1 MTAPAFDLYLTKEQL
16 ATLAIFTSSK
26 NTLSPFTTFASPNT
40 AARISNPEIITP
52 SGNLVPA
59 LQPVVDCLA
68 SPGRT
73 FHLSVLNPSLLM
85 DVAFF
90 FPGFAPDIPFVAL
103 SNDDGKL
110 RLQSPAPYND
120 ILHNARLLLGPSPS
134 TFRSMEAAFDLTE
147 AWLVWGILDHFRQ
160 SDTPLKPEILKDKL
174 KEPFKGFSSLS
185 GYFRETLNLS
195 QPTQSE
201 YDKAVLRLI
210 QHSIIESSPEGLKP
224 CDSLLE
230 IARDYARPAAHV
242 HFKVNSI
249 DSRERVSTLQY
260 WAIQGKSNALLLWY
274 EVDRKVYIRSVPP
287 GEIIKLLLA
296 AMVNPPADASRGE
309 ATVLQDSPEQGQ
321 PVAAAA
327 PVSIAPP
334 AAVQGQPIHYAPPK
348 KQKSAFPRVL
358 LSLLL
363 GLGSLVAALF
373 GAGFL
378 RFSPGSGVALVPEG
392 AQPSI
397 QASPTPRAVINTQPA
412 PASTQP
418 AAMSLNDLSID
429 LVNYFV
435 SDGILNVLG
444 RVTNNGTAGAGEVY
458 LRVEYYDSGN
468 KIVHT
473 NYTGTM
479 SYELGPGEFTYF
491 TSQFPD
497 APTTFSRLEV
507 FVNDFYPAS
516 TGPSTKLLAAQN
528 TNLYDNEYYD
538 IYLIGELINTSNTP
552 LQVVNIYAVF
562 TDFEGKLV
570 YISDAS
576 DYRCQLNPGE
586 NLPFKVWAQNPQIP
600 DIGGYKIVAEA
611 YPIPSMDPPLLSLSA
626 NQNVF
631 LDDGSWVIAGELLN
645 TASKPLEVNGISASF
660 YDENGALLDVNYSYI
675 GVPLASG
682 EVTSYL
688 LSGWDLLRFGLLGT
702 VQPANY
708 VLLVTEHS
716 TQVIEGTVVNL
727 PVAETNRQVDY
738 DGLGLTVTVQV
749 TNDTS
754 SPASSGSAVFSLRDK
769 QSGNLVSSGRDTFY
783 ELAPG
788 ASSEVTVYIPI
799 PSNYSIDQL
808 NLDYTVSAVIP

>member
-26 NTLSPFTTFASPNT
+26 NSLSPFTTYASPNT
-40 AARISNPEIITP
+40 AARISNPEIIT
-52 SGNLVPA
+52 STGDLVPE

-68 SPGRT
+68 SPART
-73 FHLSVLNPSLLM
+73 FHLSVLNTSQLM

-90 FPGFAPDIPFVAL
+90 FPGFAPEIPLVAL
-103 SNDDGKL
+103 SNDNGKL

-134 TFRSMEAAFDLTE
+134 TFRSMEATFDLVE

-160 SDTPLKPEILKDKL
+160 SDVPLKPEILKEKL
-174 KEPFKGFSSLS
+174 KESFKGFTSLS
-185 GYFRETLNLS
+185 GYFRETLNLNL
-195 QPTQSE
+195 PTQSE
-201 YDKAVLRLI
+201 FDKAVLRLI

-230 IARDYARPAAHV
+230 IARDYAHPAAHV

-249 DSRERVSTLQY
+249 DSRERVSTVQY

-287 GEIIKLLLA
+287 GEVIKLLLA
-296 AMVNPPADASRGE
+296 AMVNPPAESSRGE
-309 ATVLQDSPEQGQ
+309 TTVLQDSQNQGQ
-321 PVAAAA
+321 SETMIP

-334 AAVQGQPIHYAPPK
+334 VASRGQPLRYSPPK
-348 KQKSAFPRVL
+348 KPKSAFPRVL

-392 AQPSI
+392 DQPST
-397 QASPTPRAVINTQPA
+397 QVSPTPQT

-418 AAMSLNDLSID
+418 TPAATQATAMSLSDLSID
-429 LVNYFV
+429 RVNSYIR
-435 SDGILNVLG
+435 DGVLNVLG
-444 RVTNNGTAGAGEVY
+444 RVTNNGTSGAGELY
-458 LRVEYYDSGN
+458 LRVEYYDTGN
-468 KIVHT
+468 KVIHT
-473 NYTGTM
+473 NYTNAM
-479 SYELGPGEFTYF
+479 SFEVGPGEFTYF
-491 TSQFPD
+491 TAQFPD
-497 APTTFSRLEV
+497 APSSFSRLEV

-516 TGPSTKLLAAQN
+516 IGPSTKLLAAQN
-528 TNLYDNEYYD
+528 TNLYDIEYYD
-538 IYLIGELINTSNTP
+538 IYLIGELINTSDTP

-562 TDFEGKLV
+562 SDFEGKLV
-570 YISDAS
+570 YISDAL

-600 DIGGYKIVAEA
+600 DIGGYEIVAEA

-626 NQNVF
+626 NQNIF
-631 LDDGSWVIAGELLN
+631 LDDGSWLIAGELLN
-645 TASKPLEVNGISASF
+645 TASRPLEVNGLSASF
-660 YDENGALLDVNYSYI
+660 YDENGALLDVTYSYI
-675 GVPLASG
+675 GVPLAAG

-688 LSGWDLLRFGLLGT
+688 LSGWDLLRSGVLGT

-708 VLLVTEHS
+708 VLLVTDYS
-716 TQVIEGTVVNL
+716 AQAIEGKVVVL
-727 PVAETNRQVDY
+727 PVAETNRLVDY
-738 DGLGLTVTVQV
+738 DGLGVTVTVQV

-754 SPASSGSAVFSLRDK
+754 ATASSGTAVFSLRDK
-769 QSGNLVSSGRDTFY
+769 QSGNLVSVGNAYFY
-783 ELAPG
+783 DLAPG
-788 ASSEVTVYIPI
+788 ASTEVTAYLPT
-799 PSNYSIDQL
+799 PANFSIDQL
-808 NLDYTVSAVIP
+808 DLDYRVSTVIP